1 MLDGDKSY
9 EKWVCVCVC
18 VCEEYNLNRPRECL
32 RWEGDLWIQTKG
44 WVQHRADV

>member
-18 VCEEYNLNRPRECL
+18 VCEEYNLNRFRECF
-32 RWEGDLWIQTKG
+32 RWEGDFWI
-44 WVQHRADV
+44 